1 MTTTPLPPLPTE
13 ALRQLREVIP
23 FRLRLA
29 FKSGEIEE
37 GDLRVIRDSA
47 EKAAFEIEL
56 CHKEHTQ
63 ARADLEAENQRL
75 REALENIKHLKTF
88 AIETTSSWCPLATE
102 MVELAR
108 AALKEQP

>member
-56 CHKEHTQ
+56 CHKEPTQ
-63 ARADLEAENQRL
+63 ARADLEAENARL
-75 REALENIKHLKTF
+75 REALIACLEKGKRWHPCDPVVVKAN
-88 AIETTSSWCPLATE
+88 
-102 MVELAR
+102 
-108 AALKEQP
+108 AALESKP

>member
-63 ARADLEAENQRL
+63 ARADLEAENAKL
-75 REALENIKHLKTF
+75 REALNDIAEYTG
-88 AIETTSSWCPLATE
+88 EGPLSTPWRDIVKACGE
-102 MVELAR
+102 KAR
-108 AALKEQP
+108 AALENRA